1 MTTNQGTDTAT
12 TKCIRCGR
20 TLRSGKSVADGM
32 GRTCKARVRAAAEVV
47 DLTEFRDARAAKSKA
62 TELIEQAGV
71 IPASRVGLFMAVS
84 SDGTNTYL
92 VDTDEGSCTCKGY
105 VNAGRCFH
113 LVAAN
118 LLDGRTR
125 KAA

>member
-1 MTTNQGTDTAT
+1 MTTSQSTDTAT
-12 TKCIRCGR
+12 TTCIRCGR
-20 TLRSGKSVADGM
+20 TLRSEKSVADGM

-47 DLTEFRDARAAKSKA
+47 DLTQFRDARAAKNRA
-62 TELIEQAGV
+62 VELIEQAGV
-71 IPASRVGLFMAVS
+71 IPASRAGLFLAVS

-105 VNAGRCFH
+105 VNAGHCFH

-118 LLDGRTR
+118 LLDGTAR